1 MNHPSEW
8 TRYYDAPKGTYR
20 YKHKGTGVVR
30 DTLMNIG
37 KRFKKKATRQ
47 ALKKAVN
54 EASKQMLKKAAEKA
68 TEKAAEKAADKIQAV
83 LRSGVSATQLLPTV
97 GVPHTPKV
105 KPQGK
110 KTPQRGKKTA
120 LSTES
125 RQKLKKMLTSGVPAT
140 QLLSGTSKLSG
151 DSRKKLQQI
160 LKLGRAAKLKV
171 NQYLAEN

>member
-8 TRYYDAPKGTYR
+8 TRYYDAPNGTYG

-37 KRFKKKATRQ
+37 KRFKKKVTRQ
-47 ALKKAVN
+47 TLEKAVN

-68 TEKAAEKAADKIQAV
+68 EEKAADKIQAV
-83 LRSGVSATQLLPTV
+83 LRNSNSVATR
-97 GVPHTPKV
+97 TPSV
-105 KPQGK
+105 KPKSKKTPSVKPKGK
-110 KTPQRGKKTA
+110 KTPPQK

-125 RQKLKKMLTSGVPAT
+125 KQKLKKMLNRGVAT
-140 QLLSGTSKLSG
+140 QLSG

-160 LKLGRAAKLKV
+160 LNAGRAARMKV
-171 NQYLAEN
+171 NQLIAEN

>member
-8 TRYYDAPKGTYR
+8 ARYYDAPKGTYR

-37 KRFKKKATRQ
+37 KQFKKKVTRQ
-47 ALKKAVN
+47 TLKKAVN

-68 TEKAAEKAADKIQAV
+68 EEKAADKIQAV
-83 LRSGVSATQLLPTV
+83 LRRGISNSVATRTPTV
-97 GVPHTPKV
+97 KPK
-105 KPQGK
+105 GK
-110 KTPQRGKKTA
+110 KT

-125 RQKLKKMLTSGVPAT
+125 RQKLKKMQSGVPKT
-140 QLLSGTSKLSG
+140 KLSG
-151 DSRKKLQQI
+151 DSRKKLNQI
-160 LKLGRAAKLKV
+160 LNAGRAAKLKV

>member
-8 TRYYDAPKGTYR
+8 ATYYDAPKGTYR

-68 TEKAAEKAADKIQAV
+68 TEKAADKIQAV
-83 LRSGVSATQLLPTV
+83 LWSGVNPTV
-97 GVPHTPKV
+97 ATHTPRV
-105 KPQGK
+105 KPKGK
-110 KTPQRGKKTA
+110 KTTSKTA
-120 LSTES
+120 GVRGSPRSTLSTES
-125 RQKLKKMLTSGVPAT
+125 RQKLKKMLSGVSAT
-140 QLLSGTSKLSG
+140 QLSG
-151 DSRKKLQQI
+151 DSRKKLNQI
-160 LKLGRAAKLKV
+160 LNLGRAAKLKV

>member
-8 TRYYDAPKGTYR
+8 ARYYDAPKGTYR

-47 ALKKAVN
+47 TLKKAVN
-54 EASKQMLKKAAEKA
+54 EASKQMLKAE
-68 TEKAAEKAADKIQAV
+68 EKAADKIQAV
-83 LRSGVSATQLLPTV
+83 LRRGVRNSVATRTPTV
-97 GVPHTPKV
+97 EVPHTPRPK
-105 KPQGK
+105 GK
-110 KTPQRGKKTA
+110 RGST

-125 RQKLKKMLTSGVPAT
+125 RQKLKKMLSGVSAT
-140 QLLSGTSKLSG
+140 QLSG
-151 DSRKKLQQI
+151 DSRKKLNQI
-160 LKLGRAAKLKV
+160 LNAGRAAKLKV

>member
-8 TRYYDAPKGTYR
+8 ARYYDAPKGTYR

-37 KRFKKKATRQ
+37 KRFKKKVTRQ
-47 ALKKAVN
+47 TLKKAVN

-68 TEKAAEKAADKIQAV
+68 EEKAADKIQAV
-83 LRSGVSATQLLPTV
+83 LRSGVSATKLQPT
-97 GVPHTPKV
+97 
-105 KPQGK
+105 PQSKRGSK
-110 KTPQRGKKTA
+110 KTTS

-125 RQKLKKMLTSGVPAT
+125 RQKLKKMLSGVSAT
-140 QLLSGTSKLSG
+140 QLSG
-151 DSRKKLQQI
+151 DSRKKLNQI
-160 LKLGRAAKLKV
+160 LNAGRAAKLKV